1 LKKNFVLPRLAHTQK
16 KEKKMSQAEI
26 QKIVWSL
33 NSQNPPASW
42 QPFIKARNASV
53 PVHPPIP
60 DDLAFVV
67 FLSWLRERGVSFAD
81 IDLAA
86 EPTISLTDLHPVVA
100 KHVLIVRSSEFQRE
114 LKKFTN
120 LVSGSYPA
128 DNGAPQPTCS
138 QVDPSTISQRAKL
151 PAPPSDPNYFRDPPL
166 SIAPHKLAQWG
177 SQMTWPLSELLQWGR
192 SEVENQASCN
202 MTDEFLNSVLKDAI
216 AFAAKDA
223 VNRKQDEMERLYQ
236 KCRVPAMQ
244 AILQYFGFR
253 VYPLEPR
260 VLMFARLLVYMA
272 PFSDPDEDSIIK
284 TDEDWKQK
292 AIELDIDL
300 GAKQYANLE
309 FGDVASAWIRL
320 RKKIGCGNASGCP
333 TSTDVHLR
341 INTAVSRAPA
351 VTPPAVTS
359 PPVTPPPVSAPTQ
372 LSLVAKAA
380 AAANV
385 ALRVSQT
392 AATLENEIK
401 IQKGSLDATKV
412 LFEGEQKIAEN
423 DDDAAGIILGT
434 ATSDQSAKDSAYKA
448 AKVAADAANPR
459 EQAKE
464 ALKATT
470 EAAFRLADAALDV
483 ATKAKAKTAAELARK
498 KRSVDMVSRAIGSV
512 NDLLRKVT
520 DAVAAARTAS
530 TEAGKFYAQ
539 VVNAGNLGDAEKACF
554 KAEIQVEIAKAYLYE
569 AQANNAEMKAVLTL
583 FEIRQKRYDNIYT
596 STLDGT
602 PPNTAI
608 ETALQVVK
616 NKNVDNAKK
625 AAKEALRASTAAKG
639 VTGDT
644 QAELLTAASEANA
657 AQAQLAL
664 AESEARK
671 AAEELAKLTVP
682 PPPPPKNKFEDFDVH
697 LAGLTRYKVH
707 PKQEALDEALDK
719 GMLVP
724 LKMNAVPD
732 AIARNFAAAFM
743 LGGHDVSREPGE
755 AIKARCIKFLERFV
769 FHKHFLLTWLLLKG
783 YPVDDSTNDRDM
795 YKAYVLHQAC
805 EQGGVGDPCNLA
817 QILARA
823 KDPVLHAAQVYKNS
837 LLLQVP
843 NSGMWM
849 RVEPAGQPD
858 SFKLMQAVGS
868 VNRVPGPADF
878 NLSAVVRSPL
888 AQLLDTLRAQRF
900 EIKLEGM

>member
-1 LKKNFVLPRLAHTQK
+1 MHTQK

-128 DNGAPQPTCS
+128 DNGTPQPTCS

-166 SIAPHKLAQWG
+166 SISPHKLAQWG

-300 GAKQYANLE
+300 GGPKQYANLE

-341 INTAVSRAPA
+341 INTAVSRAPTA
-351 VTPPAVTS
+351 ATAQTPPATL
-359 PPVTPPPVSAPTQ
+359 TPPPPQPPQPPIAYVAPAA
-372 LSLVAKAA
+372 LVANFALQASQTATNLKAEIVNIMSTRAAFETRLTAERDAA
-380 AAANV
+380 AAEEAKADTAFND
-385 ALRVSQT
+385 ADSDKGIKEGLLRT
-392 AATLENEIK
+392 A
-401 IQKGSLDATKV
+401 
-412 LFEGEQKIAEN
+412 
-423 DDDAAGIILGT
+423 DAAVTAGSNAGT
-434 ATSDQSAKDSAYKA
+434 LATQAA
-448 AKVAADAANPR
+448 AKVALAAAN
-459 EQAKE
+459 
-464 ALKATT
+464 
-470 EAAFRLADAALDV
+470 AALAA
-483 ATKAKAKTAAELARK
+483 ATKAKEKAIAEKDKKIADLKAATEATAAISALI
-498 KRSVDMVSRAIGSV
+498 STVDG
-512 NDLLRKVT
+512 
-520 DAVAAARTAS
+520 AVAASKTGSDGASAAYAKVIQATA
-530 TEAGKFYAQ
+530 TT
-539 VVNAGNLGDAEKACF
+539 VAEKEYFVAAIQ
-554 KAEIQVEIAKAYLYE
+554 AEVATAFLYE
-569 AQANNAEMKAVLTL
+569 AQTYRAQLK
-583 FEIRQKRYDNIYT
+583 
-596 STLDGT
+596 
-602 PPNTAI
+602 AI
-608 ETALQVVK
+608 ETVESLKLLKNADDYSVK
-616 NKNVDNAKK
+616 VDKTSAKTTIDPAI
-625 AAKEALRASTAAKG
+625 AAA
-639 VTGDT
+639 
-644 QAELLTAASEANA
+644 EANVAKAETFAVA
-657 AQAQLAL
+657 ALASAQNALAAVSTPVEAALVTAKQNANGAQTQLAL
-664 AESEARK
+664 AESEAGK

-682 PPPPPKNKFEDFDVH
+682 PPPPPKNKFEDFEVH

-755 AIKARCIKFLERFV
+755 AIKARCIRFLERFV
-769 FHKHFLLTWLLLKG
+769 FHRHFLLTWLLLKG
-783 YPVDDSTNDRDM
+783 YPVDDRTNDRDM

-823 KDPVLHAAQVYKNS
+823 KDPVLHAAQVYKSS

-858 SFKLMQAVGS
+858 SFKLMQAIGS